1 MVIKKHIHIENI
13 IDLFEH
19 LLMDFVSF
27 TQEDEYLFR
36 FRQNHVEVEVI
47 SLLVIFRYSNFA
59 FVLQNAF
66 LNIQMLWIF

>member
-1 MVIKKHIHIENI
+1 MVVKNHIHVENL

-27 TQEDEYLFR
+27 MQEDEYLFR
-36 FRQNHVEVEVI
+36 FRQNHVEVEDI
-47 SLLVIFRYSNFA
+47 SLIVIFRYSNFA

-66 LNIQMLWIF
+66 LNIQMLWTL